1 MRTTFGGVVGFV
13 GGRACRNNDN
23 HFICAGVRGNIEI
36 IGKTCTIEVRGGSI
50 GDLDIRNGETGDVA
64 VLSVIPETD

>member
-13 GGRACRNNDN
+13 GGSSRRYD
-23 HFICAGVRGNIEI
+23 HEYFLRLQIRGNVEI